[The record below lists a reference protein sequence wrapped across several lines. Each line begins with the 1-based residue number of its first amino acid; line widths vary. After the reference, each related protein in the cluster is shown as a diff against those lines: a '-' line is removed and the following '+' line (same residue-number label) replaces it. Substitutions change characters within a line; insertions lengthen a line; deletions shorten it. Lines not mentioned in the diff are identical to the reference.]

1 MTAKLLEVQGVSK
14 AFGGVRAIDDFSFD
28 LGQHEIV
35 GIIGPNGAGKSTFF
49 NLLTGI
55 YRADSGQ
62 IKLNGEEL
70 IGRPQHE
77 ITRAG
82 MGRTF
87 QNIRLF
93 RGLNVLENVMTAAD
107 HYSAY
112 NLLDVCFF
120 TGRKRRREQAV
131 REVSRKYLKIVGLEG
146 YEHEKPESLPYGLQ
160 RKLELARAL
169 ATNPKVLLLD
179 EPAAGLN
186 PSEVQ
191 SFISLVRRLHE
202 QFDFSIIIIEHRLEV
217 IMELSSRVFVL
228 NFGKLLAH
236 GTPAEIVSNRAVTVA
251 YLGEEDE
258 EEKAHAANR

>member
-1 MTAKLLEVQGVSK
+1 MSERLLEVHGVSK
-14 AFGGVRAIDDFSFD
+14 SFGGVRAIDDFSFD
-28 LGQHEIV
+28 LGQHEMV

-55 YRADSGQ
+55 YRADRGQ
-62 IKLNGEEL
+62 IRLDGQEL
-70 IGRPQHE
+70 VGMPQHA

-93 RGLNVLENVMTAAD
+93 RGLTVLENVMTAAD

-131 REVSRKYLKIVGLEG
+131 RETSRKYLEIVGLAG
-146 YEHEKPESLPYGLQ
+146 YEQERPESLPYGLQ

-186 PSEVQ
+186 PSEVRD
-191 SFISLVRRLHE
+191 FIQLIRSLHDN
-202 QFDFSIIIIEHRLEV
+202 FDFSIVIIEHRLEV
-217 IMELSSRVFVL
+217 IMELSARVFVL
-228 NFGKLLAH
+228 NFGKLLAT

-251 YLGEEDE
+251 YLGEEE
-258 EEKAHAANR
+258 EEERAHAAS

>member
-1 MTAKLLEVQGVSK
+1 VSATLLEVKGLSK
-14 AFGGVRAIDDFSFD
+14 AFGGVKAIDNFSFD
-28 LGQHEIV
+28 LGRHEIV

-62 IKLNGEEL
+62 ITLEGEEL
-70 IGRPQHE
+70 TGLAQHA

-131 REVSRKYLKIVGLEG
+131 REASRKYLQIVGLEG
-146 YEHEKPESLPYGLQ
+146 YEQERPESLPYGLQ

-186 PSEVQ
+186 PSEVR
-191 SFISLVRRLHE
+191 SFISLIRTLHE

-228 NFGKLLAH
+228 NFGKLLAT
-236 GTPAEIVSNRAVTVA
+236 GTAAEIVCNKSVTEA
-251 YLGEEDE
+251 YLGEEE
-258 EEKAHAANR
+258 ELAHAANR